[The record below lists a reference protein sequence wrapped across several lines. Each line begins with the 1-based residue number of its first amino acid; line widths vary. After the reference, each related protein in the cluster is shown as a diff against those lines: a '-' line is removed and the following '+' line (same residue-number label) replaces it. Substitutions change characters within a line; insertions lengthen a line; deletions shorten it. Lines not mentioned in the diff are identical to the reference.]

1 MQNHLQTLRSCKDRM
16 TRLREELSRLATPRL
31 ADFSLL
37 PALHAAYLTA
47 LPLPPTA
54 TRPEQTLHRRVFV
67 ALALYACDPL
77 ALTGEKMR
85 SGLRAALSTT
95 LHISPSFLSR
105 DIDDLPFLLDHDRP
119 FVAAV
124 NHAHALIFTPNEA
137 A

>member
-85 SGLRAALSTT
+85 SGLRAALSKT
-95 LHISPSFLSR
+95 LNATPNTLSC
-105 DIDDLPFLLDHDRP
+105 DMHDLPFLLDHDHH
-119 FVAAV
+119 FIAAV
-124 NHAHALIFTPNEA
+124 NRAHALIFTPNEA